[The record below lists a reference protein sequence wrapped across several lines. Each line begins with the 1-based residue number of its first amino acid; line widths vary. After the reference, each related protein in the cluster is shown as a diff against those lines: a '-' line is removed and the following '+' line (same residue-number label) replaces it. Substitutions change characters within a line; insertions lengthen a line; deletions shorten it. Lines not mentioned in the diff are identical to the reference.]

1 MASTLEDKKLHA
13 VLSVIT
19 NLLLVGKETST
30 VTFLNDSNISIAE
43 NNTSVGTLA
52 LNTTDTLIYAI
63 SDGNSSLFNI
73 NASTGVLT
81 FVPPPDY
88 ESGDIFYTFTMT
100 ATDSKGN
107 ETTQEVTV
115 NITNVAEVTPV
126 LLERNVTKV
135 FTLSDFSFSADASW
149 TDDSNSTYSNA
160 EIKLASSVDSETK
173 NIYTLTTTATKQV
186 GTSNAVD
193 VNISIGDDTNDL
205 YIQSAIYNNNAT
217 TITSDDI
224 IHIYFTKSVESTS
237 LSNDKFTLYGEGVID
252 VVGGYRE
259 DWFRY
264 DINLS
269 NSASSLGTE
278 DNISIDNMAMTT
290 ITIRQIVIMLGV

>member
-1 MASTLEDKKLHA
+1 
-13 VLSVIT
+13 
-19 NLLLVGKETST
+19 
-30 VTFLNDSNISIAE
+30 
-43 NNTSVGTLA
+43 
-52 LNTTDTLIYAI
+52 
-63 SDGNSSLFNI
+63 
-73 NASTGVLT
+73 
-81 FVPPPDY
+81 
-88 ESGDIFYTFTMT
+88 MT

-173 NIYTLTTTATKQV
+173 NIYTLTTTATNQV